1 MNWRLKALLL
11 NMVSSLPSSVSYG
24 AYYRIQRHSGALK
37 KGTLNP
43 LVTLK
48 MAVEMCDKIVEH
60 GRTPVGRVFL
70 EVGTGWRI
78 NLPVAF
84 WLCGAGKVMT
94 VDVNPYLAEE
104 LVKEDIGFLR
114 NNRDQVR
121 ALFGDRLDEVRFG
134 ELDRLTSGNWRLNDL
149 LDLCAIEYLARGDA
163 AHLDLPSGSVD
174 FQVSCSVFEHIPP
187 EALES
192 IMEECHRVVKDGGL
206 FINVVDFSD
215 HFSHSDKSISSIHF
229 LRFSDEEWRKIA
241 GNRYA
246 YANRLRID
254 DLLSLIAKAGHRQ
267 SGLRCINDA
276 SLPDLVRSGRL
287 SLDHKFKDKSDDSLS
302 TICAWVVS
310 EKDRESATHVNP
322 TVL

>member
-1 MNWRLKALLL
+1 
-11 NMVSSLPSSVSYG
+11 VVSYG
-24 AYYRIQRHSGALK
+24 AYYRILRHSGTLK

-43 LVTLK
+43 LAPLK
-48 MAVEMCDKIVEH
+48 MAVEMWDMIVEH

-70 EVGTGWRI
+70 EVGTGRRI

-84 WLCGAGKVMT
+84 WLCGAGRVMT

-121 ALFGDRLDEVRFG
+121 ALFGDRLDEARFG
-134 ELDRLTSGNWRLNDL
+134 DLDRLTSGKWRLNEL

-174 FQVSCSVFEHIPP
+174 FQVSISVFEHIPP
-187 EALES
+187 EVLVS
-192 IMEECHRVVKDGGL
+192 IMEEGYRVVRDDGL

-229 LRFSDEEWRKIA
+229 LRFSEEEWRKIA

-254 DLLSLIAKAGHRQ
+254 DLLSLMAKAGHRQ
-267 SGLRCINDA
+267 LGLRCINDA
-276 SLPDLVRSGRL
+276 SLLDLVRSGRL
-287 SLDHKFKDKSDDSLS
+287 ALDPKFKDKSDDSLS
-302 TICAWVVS
+302 ATCAWVVS
-310 EKDRESATHVNP
+310 EKDRERAPRILRRS
-322 TVL
+322 